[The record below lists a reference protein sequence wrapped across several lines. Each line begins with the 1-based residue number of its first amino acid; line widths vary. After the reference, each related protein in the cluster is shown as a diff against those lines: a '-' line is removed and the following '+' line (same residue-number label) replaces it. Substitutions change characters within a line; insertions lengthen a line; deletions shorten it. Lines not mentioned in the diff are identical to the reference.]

1 MGVALRLGNPDGRG
15 SQRSF
20 GNPGGREGG
29 QKMLPSVGGVGG
41 GAWIFSGIIQYSKPQ
56 TQNSNSPPLRWNL
69 QIRMMLTN

>member
-1 MGVALRLGNPDGRG
+1 MG
-15 SQRSF
+15 
-20 GNPGGREGG
+20 GGAREVWKSRWEGG
-29 QKMLPSVGGVGG
+29 GSKNVAIRWGGGG